1 MSTKATSRS
10 AEVSRRYRFF
20 AIIVKKI
27 IQPPKKMLRRPIL
40 CCLLVNAAMLCYA
53 QLRRDNLR
61 PSKKDNYTFD
71 LPSHLMQSEKHEC
84 ILTIYQDLLNG
95 VPSTG
100 GSPHLNLF
108 STHAQMF
115 NTVRCLNGIQTGK
128 SLGKKLTLT
137 ILFWFSFHLLNIHS
151 FDTYLHSSSKVE
163 LKEKASFLTGSSF
176 IWECYKSKPF
186 SFIPCINTTYIL
198 NS

>member
-71 LPSHLMQSEKHEC
+71 LPSHLMQSGKHEC

-95 VPSTG
+95 VPSTRG
-100 GSPHLNLF
+100 TPHLNLF

-115 NTVRCLNGIQTGK
+115 NTVRCLKGIQTGK
-128 SLGKKLTLT
+128 SLEKKLTLT
-137 ILFWFSFHLLNIHS
+137 ILFWFSFHLFNIHS
-151 FDTYLHSSSKVE
+151 FDTY
-163 LKEKASFLTGSSF
+163 
-176 IWECYKSKPF
+176 
-186 SFIPCINTTYIL
+186 
-198 NS
+198 

>member
-71 LPSHLMQSEKHEC
+71 LPSHLMQSGKHEC

-95 VPSTG
+95 VPSTRG
-100 GSPHLNLF
+100 TPHLNLF

-115 NTVRCLNGIQTGK
+115 NTVRCLKGIQTGK
-128 SLGKKLTLT
+128 SLEKKLTLT
-137 ILFWFSFHLLNIHS
+137 ILFWFSFHLLYIHS
-151 FDTYLHSSSKVE
+151 FDTLILV
-163 LKEKASFLTGSSF
+163 
-176 IWECYKSKPF
+176 IKSR
-186 SFIPCINTTYIL
+186 T
-198 NS
+198 

>member
-27 IQPPKKMLRRPIL
+27 IQPSKKMLRRPIL

-53 QLRRDNLR
+53 QLRRDNLQ

-71 LPSHLMQSEKHEC
+71 LPSHLMQSGKHEC

-115 NTVRCLNGIQTGK
+115 NTVRCLKGIQTGK
-128 SLGKKLTLT
+128 SLEKK
-137 ILFWFSFHLLNIHS
+137 
-151 FDTYLHSSSKVE
+151 
-163 LKEKASFLTGSSF
+163 
-176 IWECYKSKPF
+176 
-186 SFIPCINTTYIL
+186 INVNHFVL
-198 NS
+198 V